1 MFILLEKLFLEE
13 LGHKVVPPPVCS
25 KRTLEIGTKYS
36 PEMMCLPFKI
46 LIGNYIESIEK
57 GADTILITGS
67 CGPCRFGMYSI
78 LQRDILYNLGYDVD
92 IIVLES
98 PREGLK
104 EFKENVGKII
114 KSKSLF
120 DIVKKH

>member
-1 MFILLEKLFLEE
+1 
-13 LGHKVVPPPVCS
+13 
-25 KRTLEIGTKYS
+25 
-36 PEMMCLPFKI
+36 MCLPFKI

-98 PREGLK
+98 PPREGLK

-120 DIVKKH
+120 DIVKKTLNQL